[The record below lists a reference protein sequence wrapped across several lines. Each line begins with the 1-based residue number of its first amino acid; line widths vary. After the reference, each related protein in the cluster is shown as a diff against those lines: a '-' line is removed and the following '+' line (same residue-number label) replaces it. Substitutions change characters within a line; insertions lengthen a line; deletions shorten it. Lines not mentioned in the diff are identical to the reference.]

1 MKTDSLFYRLFQEH
15 PEVVFELAEWPL
27 PVDAGYTLQAE
38 EVKQTS
44 FRLDGVLTPAGV
56 DPTLPLVFIETQFQ
70 HKVFYPRWFSEIFL
84 YLYRRNIERPWRAV
98 VIFPNRAAEV
108 EPSPAYGALLDFPWI
123 QRVYLED
130 FADRPV
136 ATPGLQLIQLI
147 VAEPANA
154 VAQAR
159 TLLTTA
165 VMPGGEAAAW
175 SFHDLIETILVY
187 KLPQLTREEIQAML
201 HLPDIDLKQTR
212 FYQQAVA
219 EGRTEGHTE
228 GREEGRQDEAAAL
241 VLRQLRRRLGAV
253 EAEQEARIRTLSVL
267 ELEAL
272 AEALL
277 EFRTADELTTWLR
290 QRL

>member
-27 PVDAGYTLQAE
+27 PADAGYTLQAE

-70 HKVFYPRWFSEIFL
+70 RKAFYPRWFSEIFL

-98 VIFPNRAAEV
+98 VIFPNRAAEM
-108 EPSPAYGALLDFPWI
+108 EPSPAYRTLLDFPWI

-136 ATPGLQLIQLI
+136 ATPGLQLVQLI

-159 TLLTTA
+159 TLLTMAMT
-165 VMPGGEAAAW
+165 PGGDTATW
-175 SFHDLIETILVY
+175 NFYDLIETILVY
-187 KLPQLTREEIQAML
+187 KLPQLNREEIQAML

-219 EGRTEGHTE
+219 EGR
-228 GREEGRQDEAAAL
+228 EEGGQREAASL
-241 VLRQLRRRLGAV
+241 VLRLLRRQLGAV
-253 EAEQEARIRTLSVL
+253 QAEQEARIWTLSVL

-277 EFRTADELTTWLR
+277 EFKTADELTAWLR

>member
-15 PEVVFELAEWPL
+15 PEVVFELAGWPL
-27 PVDAGYTLQAE
+27 PANAGYTLQAE

-44 FRLDGVLTPAGV
+44 FRLDGLLTPAGA
-56 DPTLPLVFIETQFQ
+56 DPTLPLVFIEIQFQ
-70 HKVFYPRWFSEIFL
+70 RKVFYPRWFSEIFL
-84 YLYRRNIERPWRAV
+84 YLYRRNIERPWWAV

-108 EPSPAYGALLDFPWI
+108 EPSPAYRALFDLPGV

-130 FADRPV
+130 FTERP
-136 ATPGLQLIQLI
+136 ATTPGLQLVQLL

-159 TLLTTA
+159 TLLITA
-165 VMPGGEAAAW
+165 ETQPDDTASW

-212 FYQQAVA
+212 FYQQAMA
-219 EGRTEGHTE
+219 EGG
-228 GREEGRQDEAAAL
+228 QCEAAAL
-241 VLRQLRRRLGAV
+241 VLRQLHRRLGV
-253 EAEQEARIRTLSVL
+253 LEVEQEARIQTLPVL

-277 EFRTADELTTWLR
+277 EFQTSDELTAWLR

>member
-27 PVDAGYTLQAE
+27 PADASYILQAE

-108 EPSPAYGALLDFPWI
+108 EPSPAYWALLDFPWI

-130 FADRPV
+130 FADRAV
-136 ATPGLQLIQLI
+136 ATPGLQLVQLI

-154 VAQAR
+154 VVQAR

-165 VMPGGEAAAW
+165 VTPGGDAAAW

-241 VLRQLRRRLGAV
+241 VLRLLRRRLGAV

-277 EFRTADELTTWLR
+277 EFRTADELTAWLR

>member
-1 MKTDSLFYRLFQEH
+1 M
-15 PEVVFELAEWPL
+15 
-27 PVDAGYTLQAE
+27 AGCGY
-38 EVKQTS
+38 
-44 FRLDGVLTPAGV
+44 
-56 DPTLPLVFIETQFQ
+56 
-70 HKVFYPRWFSEIFL
+70 FSQ
-84 YLYRRNIERPWRAV
+84 
-98 VIFPNRAAEV
+98 
-108 EPSPAYGALLDFPWI
+108 SGGGSGALSGPSGRCSILPGV

-130 FADRPV
+130 FADRPA
-136 ATPGLQLIQLI
+136 ATPGLQLVQLL

-154 VAQAR
+154 IVQAR

-165 VMPGGEAAAW
+165 VTQPDATASW

-219 EGRTEGHTE
+219 EGGQR
-228 GREEGRQDEAAAL
+228 EAAAL
-241 VLRQLRRRLGAV
+241 VLRLLRRRLGALEV
-253 EAEQEARIRTLSVL
+253 EQEARIQTLSVL

-277 EFRTADELTTWLR
+277 EFKTADELTAWRRHPGSGRRRRGWHLPRGLHREVQGSDVRPALLLEEEQEWDR
-290 QRL
+290 QTEGGHRDHSHPAEGGRGDREKDKRW

>member
-1 MKTDSLFYRLFQEH
+1 MKTDSLFYRLFQEY
-15 PEVVFELAEWPL
+15 PEVVFELTEWPL
-27 PVDAGYTLQAE
+27 PANAGYTLQAE

-44 FRLDGVLTPAGV
+44 FRLDGVLTPIGA

-98 VIFPNRAAEV
+98 VIFPNRAAEL
-108 EPSPAYGALLDFPWI
+108 EPSPAYRALFDLPGVR
-123 QRVYLED
+123 RVYLED
-130 FADRPV
+130 FAERLA
-136 ATPGLQLIQLI
+136 ATPGLHLIQLI
-147 VAEPANA
+147 IAEPANA
-154 VAQAR
+154 VVQAR

-165 VMPGGEAAAW
+165 VAQPDDTASW
-175 SFHDLIETILVY
+175 SFQDLIETILVY

-201 HLPDIDLKQTR
+201 HLPDIDLKQTQ

-219 EGRTEGHTE
+219 EGGQR
-228 GREEGRQDEAAAL
+228 EAASL
-241 VLRQLRRRLGAV
+241 VLRQLRRRLGTV
-253 EAEQEARIRTLSVL
+253 EAEQEAWIQALSVL

-277 EFRTADELTTWLR
+277 EFTTVDELTAWLR
-290 QRL
+290 QHP